1 MAFKVVNI
9 IDGDT
14 FEVLP
19 PWKWGDRSGIRVRP
33 TGYNIPEEGQPGY
46 QNAKDKLQKLILEKE
61 VELKNFVDI
70 DYDRLICDVYFD
82 GKNLA
87 DYFPIYKE

>member
-1 MAFKVVNI
+1 MAFKVVNV

-14 FEVLP
+14 FDVLP
-19 PWKWGDRSGIRVRP
+19 PWKWEDQSGIRVRP
-33 TGYNIPEEGQPGY
+33 TGYNTPEEGQSGY
-46 QNAKDKLQKLILEKE
+46 QNAKDKLRKLIFEKE
-61 VELKNFVDI
+61 VELKNLADI

-87 DYFPIYKE
+87 DYFPNYKE